1 MCLPAWPAFL
11 KRSTNQVRFVIIRI
25 LVLFL
30 YRFYFLKIFDSESFS
45 SLCISVICIVFFF
58 HIFSSIIFVYFYIFF
73 YHMIIRLHLIYLF
86 YFFYIFSLPVTL
98 YNPLILSV
106 SRSPFLSLGFFV
118 PTASN
123 FAAHAVDTLGYTSYT
138 TGYWT
143 HGLQVGTFARG
154 LSWIGRWTGGW
165 IDKPVDW

>member
-1 MCLPAWPAFL
+1 M
-11 KRSTNQVRFVIIRI
+11 
-25 LVLFL
+25 
-30 YRFYFLKIFDSESFS
+30 Y
-45 SLCISVICIVFFF
+45 
-58 HIFSSIIFVYFYIFF
+58 YFYIGFIFWKYLTVRVFHLYVFLLFALCFSFIFFLLLFLSIFLFF
-73 YHMIIRLHLIYLF
+73 YHMIIIFHLIYLF